1 MRRAMTG
8 LSFVL
13 LLGSLSCSDAD
24 PPGLAPSGD
33 GAPPPPSAAPTAPQE
48 ARAPRQRLL
57 GEWTLALEPAEQRQ
71 AEVLALALREP
82 PPDAAALAAAGLSA
96 EEEKLVRL
104 MAAARARNPQD
115 PRVAEMRAAAEGLRS
130 ATLEVREDRMI
141 FQAGAVRE
149 ELSYEILAEGEEG
162 LELRSASLREPA
174 REERARVRFE
184 GLDAMIIESGEA
196 PVRAQ
201 RFVRAR

>member
-1 MRRAMTG
+1 MIG
-8 LSFVL
+8 LSFLL
-13 LLGSLSCSDAD
+13 LLGGLACSDAD
-24 PPGLAPSGD
+24 PPGLAPPAD
-33 GAPPPPSAAPTAPQE
+33 GASAPPMVAPTAPTE

-57 GEWTLALEPAEQRQ
+57 GEWALALDPVEQRQ

-82 PPDAAALAAAGLSA
+82 APDAAALAAAGLSA

-104 MAAARARNPQD
+104 MIAARASNPQD

-130 ATLEVREDRMI
+130 ATLQVREDRMI

-149 ELSYEILAEGEEG
+149 ELIYEILAEGEDG
-162 LELRSASLREPA
+162 LELRSVALREPG

-184 GLDAMIIESGEA
+184 GRDALIIESGEA
-196 PVRAQ
+196 PGRAQ